1 MKNKFFCREINF
13 IYFIIKYNLYLKN
26 FLPSH
31 KVESMMKL
39 TPWTWKLLNS
49 SFKVESPVTV
59 DVALTSH
66 YRLTGNHLT
75 HFSKFIHYNVRMY
88 TVSKYRILVTMSSI
102 SYVAKLLTKSRYG
115 VGIYYIFYQ
124 TY

>member
-1 MKNKFFCREINF
+1 
-13 IYFIIKYNLYLKN
+13 
-26 FLPSH
+26 
-31 KVESMMKL
+31 MKL

-75 HFSKFIHYNVRMY
+75 HFRSCKDILLI
-88 TVSKYRILVTMSSI
+88 SPERIYHL
-102 SYVAKLLTKSRYG
+102 SRYKKTDFC
-115 VGIYYIFYQ
+115 VL
-124 TY
+124 